1 MATEQ
6 QGGGAVTS
14 SSTVNNGGTAIN
26 VGTSTIL
33 DNRNVGSYTKTVF
46 ASTPFDNQTGLIMRV
61 TDSLA
66 TVSNTVLVSAA
77 DDVVNARSINQV
89 SGIYQTNDTSSRRDG
104 AWNAYSGAYIPAYTG
119 GLTDFGIDEAANPSR
134 GTPGELAYL
143 DGSPNLTSESQRCAG
158 ISGFYFSMPTL
169 ETIGV
174 SNVRPLR
181 SKYAGTFFSK
191 LYYVYA

>member
-26 VGTSTIL
+26 VGTSTVL

-46 ASTPFDNQTGLIMRV
+46 ASTPIDDDSADKALSAGTFAFDNQTGLIMRV
-61 TDSLA
+61 TNTLA
-66 TVSNTVLVSAA
+66 GGVSNTFLQSAA
-77 DDVVNARSINQV
+77 DDVTNAQSIHQV

-104 AWNAYSGAYIPAYTG
+104 AWNAYSGAYIPDYTG

-143 DGSPNLTSESQRCAG
+143 DGSPN
-158 ISGFYFSMPTL
+158 PTTD
-169 ETIGV
+169 EYSPKNT
-174 SNVRPLR
+174 
-181 SKYAGTFFSK
+181 
-191 LYYVYA
+191 

>member
-46 ASTPFDNQTGLIMRV
+46 ASTPIDNDSADKALSGGTFAFDNQTGLIMRV

-104 AWNAYSGAYIPAYTG
+104 AWNAYSGAYNPAYTG

-134 GTPGELAYL
+134 STPGELAYL
-143 DGSPNLTSESQRCAG
+143 DGSPN
-158 ISGFYFSMPTL
+158 PTTD
-169 ETIGV
+169 EYSPKNT
-174 SNVRPLR
+174 
-181 SKYAGTFFSK
+181 
-191 LYYVYA
+191 